1 MDDFEG
7 IKTSVKDV
15 TAYVAEEQ
23 KDERSGAWKCA
34 ALLQSHDKTLRD
46 EEFLLMN
53 QQRMCFFE
61 METAP
66 GEDAVKI
73 VEMITKHLE
82 FYINL
87 VDTIA
92 PVF

>member
-1 MDDFEG
+1 
-7 IKTSVKDV
+7 
-15 TAYVAEEQ
+15 
-23 KDERSGAWKCA
+23 
-34 ALLQSHDKTLRD
+34 
-46 EEFLLMN
+46 
-53 QQRMCFFE
+53 
-61 METAP
+61 METVS

-92 PVF
+92 PVFERLTPILKSSFWVKCYQIALNTTEKLFVKVNHCGKTCIAVLF